1 MQIIYKN
8 CMLKN
13 VYVKTLL
20 YFDLV
25 YIQDCMSQNVY
36 VENCYV

>member
-1 MQIIYKN
+1 
-8 CMLKN
+8 MLKI

-20 YFDLV
+20 YFKLV

-36 VENCYV
+36 VENFYV

>member
-1 MQIIYKN
+1 
-8 CMLKN
+8 MLKN